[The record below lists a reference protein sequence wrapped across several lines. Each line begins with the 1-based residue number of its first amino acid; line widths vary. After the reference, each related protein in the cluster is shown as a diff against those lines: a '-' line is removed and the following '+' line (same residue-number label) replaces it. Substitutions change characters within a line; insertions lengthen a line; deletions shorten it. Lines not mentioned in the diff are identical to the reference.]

1 LRRTE
6 SSQQRVQSGTEER
19 EPGRI
24 RKKMREGQLGEL
36 QGMDQ
41 MVK

>member
-1 LRRTE
+1 MRRTK

-19 EPGRI
+19 ELGRI
-24 RKKMREGQLGEL
+24 RTKMREGQLGEM